1 MSVPAVILWDQAY
14 NRNGDPK
21 LQRSVVNVIR
31 TYVNSDSLVGWVK
44 AETLAE
50 ATGLQ
55 IRGVRKQ
62 IAANVKAGWLEVIK
76 SGNSSGLANTYRLTY
91 PNGVPQ
97 DTLAT
102 DGQLQRVSHRTPLVR
117 EGCPTGPV
125 KGVLQDTPT
134 SPRTSPKEK
143 FIGEGTSPEKGVPQD
158 TLATDPFFGSGIRAA
173 NCEATSQS
181 NGVPQDTLQTFE
193 ELESAAA
200 EFDLPADFDEQFE
213 AFERQ
218 QDSEPEEDLGTRE
231 HVKPTTDPDGPFAGL
246 DDDSETTIWLE
257 PGEKPPLFGDPFAVY
272 RSRSTGEPIKA

>member
-62 IAANVKAGWLEVIK
+62 IAANVEAGWLEVVK

-91 PNGVPQ
+91 PKGVPQ

-102 DGQLQRVSHRTPLVR
+102 DGQPERVSYRTPLEG

-125 KGVLQDTPT
+125 KGVPQDTPT

-181 NGVPQDTLQTFE
+181 NGVPQDTLRTFE

-200 EFDLPADFDEQFE
+200 GFDLPADFDAQLE
-213 AFERQ
+213 AFESQPDAPGPQERA
-218 QDSEPEEDLGTRE
+218 
-231 HVKPTTDPDGPFAGL
+231 KPTIHPTNPFTDL
-246 DDDSETTIWLE
+246 DDDTETTIWLE
-257 PGEKPPLFGDPFAVY
+257 PGDEPPVARDPFAVY
-272 RSRSTGEPIKA
+272 RSRATGEPIKA